1 MKKEMFLIGICLALL
16 LVNGKVFSADNI
28 QPAEEISSATSRL
41 EKITPTDGNQM
52 PPGIRAGLSTQFP
65 EMTWVDPQ
73 IRSFLKTIAEVGR
86 LDIVASQEIV
96 ETKLSIF
103 LGQLK
108 NITVGDLLEIALINN
123 DLGMEIKGNII
134 NVMSAARFQQLYG
147 RQYNENR
154 QLKIV
159 KLKNLKPSQVAAI
172 LKAVLTDFIGQTTSI
187 TPDEASQNL
196 IIIAFP
202 ERMKIVEEVIKSI
215 DIPLETK
222 VFEPKHAKAS
232 TIEALFTRTGMLT
245 PVGTMRVDDKTN
257 KLFIT
262 DTTENLNDID
272 KLIRELDVKPRQVMI
287 EARMVQVQLND
298 TYYLGV
304 EWEKVFSTQSAW
316 KGLHLVGKY
325 PFPVAID
332 SKPSDTLTATVGTIP
347 PDNFTTAL
355 KALSMFGSVRTI
367 SSPRLATQN
376 NELAK
381 FMVGSRE
388 AYVTTTVTTTQGGQS
403 VAENVQFLDV
413 GIELVVTPTINADNY
428 ISMHIVPEI
437 SSVINRVQTSQG
449 NPIPIIQTT
458 NVDCTVMIKD
468 GITIVIAG
476 LIRDEDRESKGG
488 IPIAKDI
495 PLIGPMF
502 RQTGTVKIKTETVI
516 FLTPFI
522 ISGDADA
529 SWMTKQREIERP
541 APQEIREIK

>member
-1 MKKEMFLIGICLALL
+1 MKKGLFLICICLTFL
-16 LVNGKVFSADNI
+16 LVNGKAFPVDN
-28 QPAEEISSATSRL
+28 PPSAEETSSATSRL
-41 EKITPTDGNQM
+41 EKITPTDGTQM
-52 PPGIRAGLSTQFP
+52 PPAIKAGLSTKLP
-65 EMTWVDPQ
+65 EITMADPE
-73 IRSFLKTIAEVGR
+73 IRSFLKTIAAIGN
-86 LDIVASQEIV
+86 LDIVASQEV
-96 ETKLSIF
+96 VGTKLSIF
-103 LGQLK
+103 LGKLE

-134 NVMSAARFQQLYG
+134 NVMSATRFQQLYG

-154 QLKIV
+154 QFKII
-159 KLKNLKPSQVAAI
+159 KLKNLKPSQVKTLLTQTFAI
-172 LKAVLTDFIGQTTSI
+172 AEREVIN
-187 TPDEASQNL
+187 PDDASQNL
-196 IIIAFP
+196 IVIAFP
-202 ERMKIVEEVIKSI
+202 EKIKSIENVLKSI

-232 TIEALFTRTGMLT
+232 TIESLFTRTGMLT
-245 PVGTMRVDDKTN
+245 PIGIMRVDDKTN

-262 DTTENLNDID
+262 DTTDRLNDID
-272 KLIRELDVKPRQVMI
+272 ILIKELDVKPRQVMI
-287 EARMVQVQLND
+287 EARMVQVQLSD

-304 EWEKVFSTQSAW
+304 EWEKIFSTQSAW

-332 SKPSDTLTATVGTIP
+332 TKPSDTLTATVGTIP
-347 PDNFTTAL
+347 PDNFTAAL

-413 GIELVVTPTINADNY
+413 GITLVVTPTINADNY
-428 ISMHIVPEI
+428 ISMHIAPEI
-437 SSVINRVQTSQG
+437 SSVANRVQTSQG
-449 NPIPIIQTT
+449 NVIPLIQTT
-458 NVDCTVMIKD
+458 NVDCSVMIKD

-522 ISGDADA
+522 ISGDADS
-529 SWMTKQREIERP
+529 SWITKQKEMERP
-541 APQEIREIK
+541 APQEIREIR